1 MDQITVSF
9 PGLGINDFQL
19 NKIAFTLF
27 GKFEVRWY
35 GLIIT
40 TGIILAVLY
49 CAYRSAEVGITKDDL
64 LDMALYTVIF
74 GVLGAR
80 LYYVLMTLNVYPYDS
95 ILDVIAI
102 WEGGLAIYGGIIGG
116 SLAIYIFCRIKKIN
130 PLCALDMAA
139 PAVMIGQFMGRWG
152 NFFNGEAYGYEV
164 VEGSPLYFLRMGLI
178 PNVNSSVRMDYF
190 HPTFLYES
198 VWNIIGFILIN
209 ALFRKR
215 KFNGQVALMYFA
227 WYGFGRMWIE
237 GLRTDS
243 LYLGVFRVSQVVGFL
258 CFILC
263 GILLTVGL
271 VYARRREQA
280 GESYESCYAKC
291 TGKLT
296 ILKKDETNTNE
307 ASEDTATEKK
317 AEITEGEKENGTEN

>member
-1 MDQITVSF
+1 MEQITVSF
-9 PGLGINDFQL
+9 PGLGIGEFQL

-27 GKFEVRWY
+27 GKFEIRWY

-49 CAYRSAEVGITKDDL
+49 CAYRAKEVGISMDDL

-80 LYYVLMTLNVYPYDS
+80 LYYVLMTLGTHSYKS
-95 ILDVIAI
+95 FLDVIAI
-102 WEGGLAIYGGIIGG
+102 WEGGLAIYGGVIAGTT
-116 SLAIYIFCRIKKIN
+116 AIYVFCRIKKIS
-130 PLCALDMAA
+130 PFRAFDMAA

-164 VEGSPLYFLRMGLI
+164 PESSPLYFLRMGLL
-178 PNVNSSVRMDYF
+178 PNINSSVRMDYF

-198 VWNIIGFILIN
+198 VWNIIGFVLIN
-209 ALFRKR
+209 LLFRKR
-215 KFNGQVALMYFA
+215 KFDGQVALMYFT

-243 LYLGVFRVSQVVGFL
+243 LYLGVFRVSQVVGFV
-258 CFILC
+258 CFMAC
-263 GILLTVGL
+263 GILLVLGL
-271 VYARRREQA
+271 IRARRRAAA
-280 GESYESCYAKC
+280 GEVYEPCYAKC
-291 TGKLT
+291 TGKMS
-296 ILKKDETNTNE
+296 ILNNGQANAEQAAAAPAQSEKSIETE
-307 ASEDTATEKK
+307 
-317 AEITEGEKENGTEN
+317 ENDDGTEN

>member
-1 MDQITVSF
+1 MEQITVSF
-9 PGLGINDFQL
+9 PGLGIGEFQL
-19 NKIAFTLF
+19 NKVAFTLF
-27 GKFEVRWY
+27 GKLEIRWY

-49 CAYRSAEVGITKDDL
+49 CAYRSAEVGISKDDL

-80 LYYVLMTLNVYPYDS
+80 LYYVLMTLGTHSYKNL
-95 ILDVIAI
+95 LDVIAI
-102 WEGGLAIYGGIIGG
+102 WEGGLAIYGGVIAGATTICV
-116 SLAIYIFCRIKKIN
+116 YCRIKKIRM
-130 PLCALDMAA
+130 LSALDMAA

-164 VEGSPLYFLRMGLI
+164 PEGSPLYFLRMGLI

-198 VWNIIGFILIN
+198 VWNMIGFIIIN

-215 KFNGQVALMYFA
+215 KFDGQVALMYFT

-243 LYLGVFRVSQVVGFL
+243 LYLGVFRVSQVVGFV
-258 CFILC
+258 CFVLC
-263 GILLTVGL
+263 GTLLVLGL
-271 VYARRREQA
+271 VRARRRALA
-280 GESYESCYAKC
+280 GEAYESCYAKC
-291 TGKLT
+291 TGRVNSVQNTTQTVEQNTQKEQET
-296 ILKKDETNTNE
+296 NDATEEKKD
-307 ASEDTATEKK
+307 
-317 AEITEGEKENGTEN
+317 GTEN

>member
-9 PGLGINDFQL
+9 PGLGIGEFQL

-27 GKFEVRWY
+27 GKLEVRWY

-80 LYYVLMTLNVYPYDS
+80 LYYVLMTINVYPYKS

-102 WEGGLAIYGGIIGG
+102 WEGGLAIYGGVIGG
-116 SLAIYIFCRIKKIN
+116 SLAICIFCRLKKI
-130 PLCALDMAA
+130 PMLRALDMAA

-164 VEGSPLYFLRMGLI
+164 PEGSPLYFLRMGLV
-178 PNVNSSVRMDYF
+178 PNMNSSVRMDYF

-198 VWNIIGFILIN
+198 VWNIIGFIIIN

-215 KFNGQVALMYFA
+215 KFDGQVALMYFT

-243 LYLGVFRVSQVVGFL
+243 LYLGVFRVSQVVGFV
-258 CFILC
+258 CFALC
-263 GILLTVGL
+263 GVLLVIGL
-271 VYARRREQA
+271 VNARRRALA
-280 GESYESCYAKC
+280 GEAYESCYAKC
-291 TGKLT
+291 TGKMS
-296 ILKKDETNTNE
+296 IVKNEKETAEKSEQDGSE
-307 ASEDTATEKK
+307 AKATATE
-317 AEITEGEKENGTEN
+317 EEKENGTEN

>member
-1 MDQITVSF
+1 MDQITVAF
-9 PGLGINDFQL
+9 PGLGIGEFQL

-27 GKFEVRWY
+27 GKVEIRWY

-40 TGIILAVLY
+40 TGIMLAVLY
-49 CAYRSAEVGITKDDL
+49 CAYRSAEMGISKDDL

-80 LYYVLMTLNVYPYDS
+80 LYYVLMTLNVYPYKS
-95 ILDVIAI
+95 LIDVIAI
-102 WEGGLAIYGGIIGG
+102 WEGGLAIYGGVIGG
-116 SLAIYIFCRIKKIN
+116 SLAICIFCRLKKISM
-130 PLCALDMAA
+130 LRALDMAA

-164 VEGSPLYFLRMGLI
+164 PENSPLYFLRMGLT
-178 PNVNSSVRMDYF
+178 PNVNSAVRMDYF

-198 VWNIIGFILIN
+198 VWNVIGFILIN

-215 KFNGQVALMYFA
+215 KFDGQIALMYFT

-243 LYLGVFRVSQVVGFL
+243 LYLGVFRVSQVVGFV
-258 CFILC
+258 CFALC
-263 GILLTVGL
+263 GILLIVGL
-271 VYARRREQA
+271 VNARRRALA
-280 GESYESCYAKC
+280 GEAYESCYAKC
-291 TGKLT
+291 TAKMSIVKQNNTPAEQPVEKGEQGNA
-296 ILKKDETNTNE
+296 IAEEETN
-307 ASEDTATEKK
+307 D
-317 AEITEGEKENGTEN
+317 GKEN

>member
-1 MDQITVSF
+1 MEQITVSF
-9 PGLGINDFQL
+9 PGLGIGEFQL

-27 GKFEVRWY
+27 GKLEIRWY

-49 CAYRSAEVGITKDDL
+49 CLYRSAECGVTKDDL

-80 LYYVLMTLNVYPYDS
+80 LYYVLMTLGTHSYKNIV
-95 ILDVIAI
+95 DVFAI
-102 WEGGLAIYGGIIGG
+102 WEGGLAIYGGVIAGATTICVYCH
-116 SLAIYIFCRIKKIN
+116 LKKIRIFS
-130 PLCALDMAA
+130 ALDMAA

-164 VEGSPLYFLRMGLI
+164 AEGSPLYFLRMGLI
-178 PNVNSSVRMDYF
+178 PNINSSVRMDYF

-198 VWNIIGFILIN
+198 VWNIIGFLIIN

-215 KFNGQVALMYFA
+215 KFDGQVALMYFT

-243 LYLGVFRVSQVVGFL
+243 LYIGVFRVSQVVGFV
-258 CFILC
+258 CFVLC
-263 GILLTVGL
+263 GILLVLGL
-271 VYARRREQA
+271 VRARRRALA
-280 GESYESCYAKC
+280 GEAYESCYAKC
-291 TGKLT
+291 VGRISVTPNGEQKPSEAD
-296 ILKKDETNTNE
+296 KKNE
-307 ASEDTATEKK
+307 SERE
-317 AEITEGEKENGTEN
+317 ENGTEN

>member
-1 MDQITVSF
+1 MEQITVSF
-9 PGLGINDFQL
+9 PGLGIGEFQL

-27 GKFEVRWY
+27 GKFDIRWY

-49 CAYRSAEVGITKDDL
+49 CVYRSSEVGISKDDL

-80 LYYVLMTLNVYPYDS
+80 LYYVLMTLGSHSYKS
-95 ILDVIAI
+95 LLDVIAI
-102 WEGGLAIYGGIIGG
+102 WEGGLAIYGGVICGAATIC
-116 SLAIYIFCRIKKIN
+116 IFCRIKKI
-130 PLCALDMAA
+130 PMLRALDMAA

-164 VEGSPLYFLRMGLI
+164 PEGSPLYFLRMGLI

-198 VWNIIGFILIN
+198 VWNIIGFVIIN

-215 KFNGQVALMYFA
+215 KFDGQVALMYFT

-243 LYLGVFRVSQVVGFL
+243 LYLGVFRVSQVVGFV
-258 CFILC
+258 CFFLC
-263 GILLTVGL
+263 GILLVLGL
-271 VYARRREQA
+271 VKARRRALA
-280 GESYESCYAKC
+280 GEAYESCYAKC
-291 TGKLT
+291 TGRMT
-296 ILKKDETNTNE
+296 VTKKEETSAEQTS
-307 ASEDTATEKK
+307 AATEQKND
-317 AEITEGEKENGTEN
+317 TEDEQNGTEN

>member
-1 MDQITVSF
+1 MEQITVAF
-9 PGLGINDFQL
+9 PGLGIGEFQL

-27 GKFEVRWY
+27 GKLEVRWY

-49 CAYRSAEVGITKDDL
+49 CAYRSAECGVTKDDL

-80 LYYVLMTLNVYPYDS
+80 LYYVLMTIGTHSYKS
-95 ILDVIAI
+95 IIDVFAI
-102 WEGGLAIYGGIIGG
+102 WEGGLAIYGGVIAGASTIC
-116 SLAIYIFCRIKKIN
+116 IYCYLKKIRI
-130 PLCALDMAA
+130 LSALDMAA

-164 VEGSPLYFLRMGLI
+164 PESSPLYFLRMGLT
-178 PNVNSSVRMDYF
+178 PNINSSVRMDYF

-198 VWNIIGFILIN
+198 VWNIIGFLIIN

-215 KFNGQVALMYFA
+215 KFDGQVALMYFT

-243 LYLGVFRVSQVVGFL
+243 LYLGVFRVSQVIGFV

-263 GILLTVGL
+263 GTLLVLGL
-271 VYARRREQA
+271 VRARRRALA

-291 TGKLT
+291 TGR
-296 ILKKDETNTNE
+296 
-307 ASEDTATEKK
+307 ASIVQNSEQNASVSNNKESEEK
-317 AEITEGEKENGTEN
+317 ADGTEN